1 MMRTRDNI
9 SDEELSAFADGQLP
23 RRRAAAV
30 AAYLRRDPS
39 AQAQVNAY
47 IDQDRL
53 IARAFADAL
62 EAPVPARMQPAGPV
76 GDKRRLPRSGLAVA
90 ALLLLTATVVFWSL
104 PESGQPALSQVAL
117 DSFRESPSVS
127 ADAGP
132 RPDFEPIGFEFA
144 GTRMLGAA
152 SVTEYRF
159 RNASGQRV
167 GLYVAPRDNVDSA
180 AYRVLRGE
188 GLNVVTWQSAGEQYA
203 LVGEQDV
210 AGLTTLAVNSRRPSS
225 TRPIQV
231 AGPDQPTPA
240 GAAPAP
246 ATGPQPVPSAEARDA
261 VISTVDDPG

>member
-1 MMRTRDNI
+1 MRSPDNI
-9 SDEELSAFADGQLP
+9 SDEELSAFADGHLP
-23 RRRAAAV
+23 QRRAAKV
-30 AAYLRRDPS
+30 AAYLRRDPA

-62 EAPVPARMQPAGPV
+62 EAPVPARLQAANPGGSRRRWPTPA
-76 GDKRRLPRSGLAVA
+76 LAAA
-90 ALLLLTATVVFWSL
+90 ALLLLTATLVWWSL
-104 PESGQPALSQVAL
+104 PQSGQPALTQVAL

-127 ADAGP
+127 TASGP
-132 RPDFEPIGFEFA
+132 MPEFQPIGFEFA
-144 GTRMLGAA
+144 GARMLDAA

-159 RNASGQRV
+159 TNASGQRV
-167 GLYVAPRDNVDSA
+167 GLYVAPRDDVDAA
-180 AYRVLRGE
+180 AYRVVRGD

-225 TRPIQV
+225 TTPIQV
-231 AGPDQPTPA
+231 AGPDQPAPGGTP
-240 GAAPAP
+240 
-246 ATGPQPVPSAEARDA
+246 TGPQAVPTAEPRDA